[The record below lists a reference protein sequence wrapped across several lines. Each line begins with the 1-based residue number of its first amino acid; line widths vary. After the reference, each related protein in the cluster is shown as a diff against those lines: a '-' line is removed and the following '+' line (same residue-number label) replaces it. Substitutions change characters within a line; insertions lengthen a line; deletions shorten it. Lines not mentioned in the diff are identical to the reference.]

1 MSKAIK
7 KIFICDY
14 LFTCYELSSDQQT
27 ELWKL
32 VGKGIDEMNMGK
44 AAEFCKGIG
53 IASVESKG
61 LLRKVYDASTD
72 LWNFLHSGQSDG
84 PVKDAANAVEG
95 LKAPD
100 FLRKV
105 DAIVE
110 RWPVLLDGAMEALR
124 IAQDHYAEKIGDLLR
139 TLPHRVA
146 HSHTEFLKD
155 KINKEVMREL
165 DGLQAQ
171 AKSQLL
177 SELEESYTPE
187 QDRSL
192 HSPVSFILVQF

>member
-14 LFTCYELSSDQQT
+14 LFTCHELSSDQQT

-32 VGKGIDEMNMGK
+32 VSKGIDEKNMGK

-61 LLRKVYDASTD
+61 LFRKMYDASTE
-72 LWNFLHSGQSDG
+72 LWNFLHSGQPDG
-84 PVKDAANAVEG
+84 PLKDAANAIEG

-100 FLRKV
+100 FFKKV

-110 RWPVLLDGAMEALR
+110 RWPVLLDGAIEALR

-139 TLPHRVA
+139 TLPHRLA
-146 HSHTEFLKD
+146 HNHTEFLKD
-155 KINKEVMREL
+155 RINKEVMMEL
-165 DGLQAQ
+165 HRLQAQ

-177 SELEESYTPE
+177 SELEESYMPE

-192 HSPVSFILVQF
+192 HSPVSFVRVQF